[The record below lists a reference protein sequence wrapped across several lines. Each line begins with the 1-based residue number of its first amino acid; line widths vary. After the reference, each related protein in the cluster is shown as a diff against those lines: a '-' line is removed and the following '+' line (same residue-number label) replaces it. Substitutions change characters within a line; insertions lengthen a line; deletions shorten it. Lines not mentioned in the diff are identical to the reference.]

1 MLMKAV
7 SIVALAL
14 GVVACSSNEVL
25 RAPLDLTVGQQ
36 LIDLK
41 MAHTNGAL
49 SNAEYDQQRRRL
61 VDNVK

>member
-7 SIVALAL
+7 PIVALVL

-25 RAPLDLTVGQQ
+25 RAPLDLTIGQQ

-41 MAHTNGAL
+41 KAHNTGAL

>member
-1 MLMKAV
+1 MLMKV
-7 SIVALAL
+7 VPIVALVL
-14 GVVACSSNEVL
+14 GIVACSSNEVL

-41 MAHTNGAL
+41 KAHSNGAL

-61 VDNVK
+61 IDNVK

>member
-1 MLMKAV
+1 MLMKV
-7 SIVALAL
+7 VPIVALVL
-14 GVVACSSNEVL
+14 GIVACSSNEVL

-41 MAHTNGAL
+41 KAHSSGAL

-61 VDNVK
+61 IDNVK